1 MEADQ
6 KRLVLNR
13 LKSIEGHVRG
23 IQRMVEDDSYCID
36 LIRQIHAVQK
46 ALEGVSSLTL
56 ENHLNTC
63 VTTAI
68 RGSDVD
74 ERQRMIG
81 EIVSVFQET
90 GKL

>member
-1 MEADQ
+1 MVADQ

-23 IQRMVEDDSYCID
+23 IHRMVDDDSYCID
-36 LIRQIHAVQK
+36 VIRQVHAVQK
-46 ALEGVSSLTL
+46 ALEGVSSLML
-56 ENHLNTC
+56 ESHLNTC

-68 RGSDVD
+68 RGEDVD

-81 EIVSVFQET
+81 EIVGVFQET